1 MKTLRQWVNDM
12 DDIRHLN
19 RLFAKYE
26 EQKYNF
32 EGVYQSIKDKIPYC
46 SCPEKLQEYYND
58 MRYLK
63 SVEATW
69 AKRLQAKE
77 QRCKELR
84 EAIRCL

>member
-1 MKTLRQWVNDM
+1 MKTIKQYFNDM
-12 DDIRHLN
+12 NDTRHLN
-19 RLFAKYE
+19 RLFTKYG

-32 EGVYQSIKDKIPYC
+32 EAIYQSIKDKIPYC

-84 EAIRCL
+84 ELIMCL

>member
-1 MKTLRQWVNDM
+1 MIQWFNDM
-12 DDIRHLN
+12 NDTRHLN
-19 RLFAKYE
+19 RLFTKYG
-26 EQKYNF
+26 EQRYNF
-32 EGVYQSIKDKIPYC
+32 EAIYQAIKDKIPYC

-84 EAIRCL
+84 EQIMCL

>member
-1 MKTLRQWVNDM
+1 MKTLRQWFNDM
-12 DDIRHLN
+12 NDTRHLN

-32 EGVYQSIKDKIPYC
+32 KGVYQAIKNKIPYC

-58 MRYLK
+58 MAYLK
-63 SVEATW
+63 SVESAW
-69 AKRLQAKE
+69 VKQAQAKE
-77 QRCKELR
+77 QRCLELR